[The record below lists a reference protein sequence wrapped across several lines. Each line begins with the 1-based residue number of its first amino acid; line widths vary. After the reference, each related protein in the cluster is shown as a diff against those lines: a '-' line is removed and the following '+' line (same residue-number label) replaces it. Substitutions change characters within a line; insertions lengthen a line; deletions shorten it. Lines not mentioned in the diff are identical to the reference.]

1 MAFLPIDADIAIL
14 DAIDAMFSEQ
24 TQDGQKLESIA
35 QYYVMR
41 TEYEMPPDFGTSF
54 PAVRIR
60 MLPLTGEIVSIP
72 ACMTRMQCPVEFQV
86 YTEQAGRYVDKTAS
100 ELINLIHEVFWQ
112 HQLGISNL
120 LIHFTSKDYSLPT
133 EIPFAER
140 LNGGATLVYT
150 YEYTDTRSIPD

>member
-1 MAFLPIDADIAIL
+1 MAEPILDKDIAIL
-14 DAIDAMFSEQ
+14 DGIEDVLSEQ

-35 QYYVMR
+35 QSYVMR
-41 TEYEMPPDFGTSF
+41 TEYDMPPDFGTAF
-54 PAVRIR
+54 PALRVR
-60 MLPLTGEIVSIP
+60 MLPMTGEIASIP
-72 ACMTRMQCPVEFQV
+72 PCMVRMQCPVEFQV

-100 ELINLIHEVFWQ
+100 EIINLIHDVFWQ

-133 EIPFAER
+133 EVPFAER

-150 YEYTDTRSIPD
+150 YEYTDTRDIPT